1 MAVVRKPKPIRLAFR
16 STVEDFEML
25 NALVE
30 KTGMASSDVI
40 RRAIRALY
48 TLEIGDSYGMLRVAD
63 GRAAAGISPRKSK
76 GEKRTPRSK

>member
-48 TLEIGDSYGMLRVAD
+48 SLEMGDARGMLRVAD
-63 GRAAAGISPRKSK
+63 VRPPAFQPSKSK
-76 GEKRTPRSK
+76 GQKRTTRSK